1 MDAKVL
7 LVAVK
12 LRLFDELRNGPLTGS
27 QIGERLGLHARAI
40 PDFPD
45 ALVAL
50 GLLQRDG
57 DGPGARY
64 ANTPAGAACLVQG
77 TESYVG
83 GLLDLYNERTF
94 RYWGE
99 LEEALRTGTP
109 QNETKQ
115 SGRPVF
121 EELYRDPAR
130 LEQFLAAMSGIS
142 RPNFLALAEGF
153 DFGPYRTLCDVG
165 GAAADLSCAVAARH
179 PHLLCTS
186 FDLPVVEPVA
196 RAAIAHRGLA
206 DRVTTAAGDF
216 FRDPL
221 PRADVITMGMILHD
235 WNLEKKDGVDPRG
248 VRGPAGEWRVHRRR
262 ESDR

>member
-12 LRLFDELRNGPLTGS
+12 LRLFDELRNGPLTPEARSASGS
-27 QIGERLGLHARAI
+27 GCMRAPSPTFRTPWSPSASSSGTATALAR
-40 PDFPD
+40 
-45 ALVAL
+45 
-50 GLLQRDG
+50 
-57 DGPGARY
+57 
-64 ANTPAGAACLVQG
+64 

-216 FRDPL
+216 FRDPP

-248 VRGPAGEWRVHRRR
+248 VRGPAGGWRVHRRR